1 VPFTEQVSARTVR
14 VFRYDPATGGDGHFD
29 QFVLDIPDETTATML
44 DVLLRIQRE
53 QDPTVA
59 FRFACRVNMCGSCG
73 MVINGKE
80 ALACK
85 TNVSDIKPGKEIT
98 LRPLN
103 HFPLIKDLV
112 VDLEPLFQK
121 FEQTLQ
127 FFEPKAECLEPAILP
142 PDAPERQEMRVATDC
157 IACGCCVS
165 SCTMC
170 HYHEDYAGPAVLN
183 RAYTLLADSRD
194 GLFEPRL
201 ERALATCYNCRTE
214 INCTEVCPKEI
225 SSTRAIKYIQRLALT
240 HRRAVKAPMASADT
254 ITAPA
259 AMPPLSLLDQF
270 KVAMQMDRA
279 TFLRRAGVG
288 LIGASS
294 ALALGGLGAVTALG
308 PTLSKTLRRWIPVAR
323 LSQLPQG
330 EITTVLMKYEVKS
343 GIYTQ
348 PVTTPVLLSR
358 LGTET
363 ICYKTS
369 CPHLGCLVRWDG
381 KSEQFRCACHGG
393 TFDRNGK
400 VLAGPPPRAL
410 DRYQTKVVADQLLVE
425 VT

>member
-1 VPFTEQVSARTVR
+1 VNTRTVK
-14 VFRYDPATGGDGHFD
+14 VFRYDPATGGEGHFD
-29 QFVLDIPDETTATML
+29 TFVLDIPDETTATML

-53 QDPTVA
+53 QDPSIA

-85 TNVSDIKPGKEIT
+85 TNVSDIKPGKDIT

-112 VDLEPLFQK
+112 VDMEPLFQK

-127 FFEPKAECLEPAILP
+127 FFEPKEECLEPAILP
-142 PDAPERQEMRVATDC
+142 PEAPERQEMRLATDC

-183 RAYTLLADSRD
+183 RAYSLLADSRD
-194 GLFEPRL
+194 ALFEPRL
-201 ERALATCYNCRTE
+201 ERALESCYNCRTE

-240 HRRAVKAPMASADT
+240 HRRAPQAQATATTEEMAPVR
-254 ITAPA
+254 
-259 AMPPLSLLDQF
+259 LLDWL
-270 KVAMQMDRA
+270 KATARMDRA
-279 TFLRRAGVG
+279 TFLRQAGIG
-288 LIGASS
+288 LLGAGS
-294 ALALGGLGAVTALG
+294 ALALGGLGAITALG
-308 PTLSKTLRRWIPVAR
+308 PTFGTTQPRWIPVAK
-323 LSQLPQG
+323 LSELPPG
-330 EITTVLMKYEVKS
+330 EITTVLMKYDVKS

-348 PVTTPVLLSR
+348 PVTTPVLISR
-358 LGTET
+358 LTGEI

-381 KSEQFRCACHGG
+381 QSEQFRCSCHGG

-400 VLAGPPPRAL
+400 VVAGPPPRSL
-410 DRYQTKVVADQLLVE
+410 DRYPFKVVADQFLVE
-425 VT
+425 VG